1 MAATQSATAR
11 KANDNVEIAGKG
23 ILITGGTTGIGRAT
37 ALLLAEQGAKVFIF
51 GRHQDELNDAM
62 NDLRQAGDEVFGITA
77 DVTKRE
83 DIERIF
89 NEAEKELKT
98 LDILVNNAALA
109 ADAVADTSYEQIEYI
124 VRTNLLGYMACAHEA
139 AERMKKQGFGHIVNV
154 GSMSADVREEG
165 SSVYVATKAGIQ
177 GFCESF
183 RKEVNKYGIKVTL
196 IEPGAVGTDMQPA
209 SPRKQRKKEEDEE
222 MLKAE
227 DIAECVRYCLVQPKR
242 CDVVVVQIRPH
253 MQPI

>member
-11 KANDNVEIAGKG
+11 KANDDVEIAGKG

-83 DIERIF
+83 DIELIF

-109 ADAVADTSYEQIEYI
+109 ADAVADTAYEQIEYI

-139 AERMKKQGFGHIVNV
+139 A
-154 GSMSADVREEG
+154 
-165 SSVYVATKAGIQ
+165 
-177 GFCESF
+177 
-183 RKEVNKYGIKVTL
+183 
-196 IEPGAVGTDMQPA
+196 
-209 SPRKQRKKEEDEE
+209 
-222 MLKAE
+222 
-227 DIAECVRYCLVQPKR
+227 
-242 CDVVVVQIRPH
+242 
-253 MQPI
+253 